1 MVALDANGGEGTRT
15 PARAGNEPPGCQ
27 TPRVPRRLVLVRH
40 AQAADAPVDRDRPLS
55 EHGEQRAT
63 AIGSWLERAGVLP
76 DRVLVSPAL
85 RAAQT
90 WERAAASLGADLA
103 PTIDERIYVNT
114 VTTVLSAIT
123 EAPEDVSTLVVV
135 GHNPSVGELAFALD
149 DGDGDPAARDDLHAG
164 FPTGAV
170 AVFEVELSFAELAPG
185 TAVLTAFEVPGD

>member
-1 MVALDANGGEGTRT
+1 VLT
-15 PARAGNEPPGCQ
+15 
-27 TPRVPRRLVLVRH
+27 RRLVLVRH

-55 EHGEQRAT
+55 EHGAQRAA
-63 AIGSWLERAGVLP
+63 AIGSWLERAGVVP

-90 WERAAASLGADLA
+90 WERAAESLGADLA
-103 PTIDERIYVNT
+103 PTADQRIYDNT
-114 VTTVLSAIT
+114 VDAVLSAIT

-149 DGDGDPAARDDLHAG
+149 DGDGDRAARQDLHEG

-170 AVFEVELSFAELAPG
+170 AVFELGSSFAELTPG
-185 TAVLTAFEVPGD
+185 QATLTGFEVPGD